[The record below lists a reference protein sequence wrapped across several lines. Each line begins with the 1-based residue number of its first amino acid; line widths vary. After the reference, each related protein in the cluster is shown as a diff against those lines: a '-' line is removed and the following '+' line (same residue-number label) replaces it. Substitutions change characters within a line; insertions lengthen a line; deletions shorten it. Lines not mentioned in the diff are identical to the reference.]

1 LHYETRDVFIKYG
14 INSYFTGC
22 LTLTLDIDYAADEKE
37 RTNEIIFVDYKFGEY
52 LRADRFIS
60 SLKAYNFSN
69 ITYLDHHFKLNLTY
83 VERFQLTKKLL
94 DKYARA
100 KLVIT
105 KRLHAALPCL
115 AFNTPVILINKRFD
129 NERFKGLYELLNT
142 VGYNQQHRFEIR
154 VNIDDK
160 GFVYNSKKYL
170 EYALKMKEY
179 LKNV

>member
-1 LHYETRDVFIKYG
+1 M
-14 INSYFTGC
+14 
-22 LTLTLDIDYAADEKE
+22 
-37 RTNEIIFVDYKFGEY
+37 
-52 LRADRFIS
+52 
-60 SLKAYNFSN
+60 
-69 ITYLDHHFKLNLTY
+69 
-83 VERFQLTKKLL
+83 

-100 KLVIT
+100 ELVIT
-105 KRLHAALPCL
+105 TRLHAALPCL